1 MTNFTF
7 THRQLRVVFIAL
19 LCALFTLPLAAQNRE
34 AYVVQSYDKTRLIF
48 FYDSLS
54 FSRNGTIWTI
64 ERKDNS
70 LPKWKYG
77 SKIKKMVFDASFKDF
92 LPTKIDWFNYQE
104 ELSSIEG
111 LENLNTSAVTD
122 MSGMFY
128 GCNSLKE
135 LNLSS
140 FNTSEVKD
148 MSVMFS
154 GCSGLKDLNLSS
166 FNTSAVTKMEYMFKG
181 CSGLTELN
189 LSSFNTSAVTDMSS
203 MFYNCSGLTDLNL
216 SSFNT
221 AAVTNMSS
229 MFYGCN
235 SLKELN
241 LSSFNTSAVTSMGRM
256 FEGCSGLKELN
267 LSSFNTSEVTDMN
280 RMFSSCSSLM
290 DLNLSSFNTS
300 KVRDMSFMFSGSGL
314 KDLNLSSFNTY
325 EVTNMDGM
333 FSYCSGLKELN
344 LSSSF
349 NTSEVTNMDVMFFAC
364 HSLTT
369 IYSAGTWDCEKS
381 RDMFWGCTQLKGAVP
396 FDRNM
401 TDWRMANPRTG
412 YFTQPKPTAIG
423 RVGYNGNNATKVF
436 TLQGKRVNGNN
447 QHLPA
452 GFYIVNGKKVYLGR

>member
-1 MTNFTF
+1 
-7 THRQLRVVFIAL
+7 
-19 LCALFTLPLAAQNRE
+19 
-34 AYVVQSYDKTRLIF
+34 
-48 FYDSLS
+48 
-54 FSRNGTIWTI
+54 
-64 ERKDNS
+64 
-70 LPKWKYG
+70 
-77 SKIKKMVFDASFKDF
+77 
-92 LPTKIDWFNYQE
+92 
-104 ELSSIEG
+104 
-111 LENLNTSAVTD
+111 
-122 MSGMFY
+122 
-128 GCNSLKE
+128 
-135 LNLSS
+135 
-140 FNTSEVKD
+140 
-148 MSVMFS
+148 
-154 GCSGLKDLNLSS
+154 
-166 FNTSAVTKMEYMFKG
+166 
-181 CSGLTELN
+181 
-189 LSSFNTSAVTDMSS
+189 
-203 MFYNCSGLTDLNL
+203 
-216 SSFNT
+216 
-221 AAVTNMSS
+221 
-229 MFYGCN
+229 
-235 SLKELN
+235 
-241 LSSFNTSAVTSMGRM
+241 
-256 FEGCSGLKELN
+256 
-267 LSSFNTSEVTDMN
+267 
-280 RMFSSCSSLM
+280 
-290 DLNLSSFNTS
+290 
-300 KVRDMSFMFSGSGL
+300 MFSGSGL

>member
-7 THRQLRVVFIAL
+7 THRQLRVMFIAL
-19 LCALFTLPLAAQNRE
+19 LCVLFTLPLAAQNRE
-34 AYVVQSYDKTRLIF
+34 AYAKLSDDKTTLTF
-48 FYDSLS
+48 FYDTLRSS
-54 FSRNGTIWTI
+54 KKGTIRMI
-64 ERKDNS
+64 EREDNS

-122 MSGMFY
+122 MSGMFF

-154 GCSGLKDLNLSS
+154 GCSGLKALNLSS
-166 FNTSAVTKMEYMFKG
+166 FNTAAVTNMQYMFYN
-181 CSGLTELN
+181 CSGLKELN
-189 LSSFNTSAVTDMSS
+189 LSSFNTSAVTDMEC
-203 MFYNCSGLTDLNL
+203 MFEGCSGLKEL
-216 SSFNT
+216 SLSNFNT
-221 AAVTNMSS
+221 SEVTSMSS
-229 MFYGCN
+229 MFQSCSG
-235 SLKELN
+235 LKELN
-241 LSSFNTSAVTSMGRM
+241 LSSFNTSEVTSMGRM

-280 RMFSSCSSLM
+280 RMFS
-290 DLNLSSFNTS
+290 
-300 KVRDMSFMFSGSGL
+300 G
-314 KDLNLSSFNTY
+314 
-325 EVTNMDGM
+325 
-333 FSYCSGLKELN
+333 CSGLTELN
-344 LSSSF
+344 LSSF
-349 NTSEVTNMDVMFFAC
+349 NTSEVTNMDAMFFAC

-369 IYSAGTWDCEKS
+369 IYCAGTWECENS
-381 RDMFWGCTQLKGAVP
+381 QSMFAWCDKLKGAVP
-396 FDRNM
+396 FNSDK
-401 TDWRMANPRTG
+401 TDWRMANPETG

-436 TLQGKRVNGNN
+436 TLQGKRVNGNT
-447 QHLPA
+447 QHLP
-452 GFYIVNGKKVYLGR
+452 LHR